1 MRGDGWMGGAAGP
14 NSAGKS
20 SGIVMAV
27 EYIASGMSMMTSS
40 ATIRRWQAIWEVVCW
55 ACSLF
60 VAHPAAL
67 TEVRTEVALKQLLRC
82 QRQRR
87 PLQQAKQ
94 QRLKC
99 PASVLSL
106 PGAMQIFKGRLLL
119 GKRAD
124 TMISAES
131 TSPVPSHSIA
141 VVSVSRQT
149 QLSCRSLYRT
159 PYASLGVGTS

>member
-1 MRGDGWMGGAAGP
+1 MGPCGGP
-14 NSAGKS
+14 NSGGRS
-20 SGIVMAV
+20 SGVFMAV
-27 EYIASGMSMMTSS
+27 DYMASGRSVMTSS

-67 TEVRTEVALKQLLRC
+67 AEVRTEAALKQLLRC

-94 QRLKC
+94 QRVHC
-99 PASVLSL
+99 PASVLSW
-106 PGAMQIFKGRLLL
+106 PGALQIFKGRLLL
-119 GKRAD
+119 GRRAH
-124 TMISAES
+124 TMIPAES
-131 TSPVPSHSIA
+131 TSPVPSQSMA